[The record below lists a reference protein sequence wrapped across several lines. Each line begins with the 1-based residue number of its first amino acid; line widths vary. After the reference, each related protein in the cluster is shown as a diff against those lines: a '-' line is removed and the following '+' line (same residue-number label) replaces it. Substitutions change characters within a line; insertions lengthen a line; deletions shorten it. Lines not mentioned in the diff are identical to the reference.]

1 VARVFV
7 RGAVLWLEY
16 RDARGKLR
24 RESTG
29 LPKSKKKAAR
39 AMLAERHH
47 AKYSAGRGAKAPLLG
62 EYAEGWIA
70 KRVEEGKA
78 VEAQAS
84 RLRTHVLPVLGD
96 HRLDAIT
103 VSDVRELV
111 RQLRAG
117 RTQTGRAL
125 APRTI
130 QQIVRALG
138 VVYKDA
144 RIDEVLPPGHAS
156 PVVFRAGDL
165 PPMVDADPDFRG
177 RSIYTREEA
186 DRLMSDAAVPEHM
199 RVAFAVLFLTGCRA
213 GELVALRWGD
223 LHERAP
229 RWCLRIARSWQ
240 EARGREKSTKTGVV
254 RDIPVH
260 PALLPRLLEWRDVAW
275 PREFGRAPRV
285 AGKPTET
292 DLVLPSPK
300 AAAVHYGIKNLALA
314 RADVLRRLAL
324 RPRRTHDTRRTFISR
339 AREDGADRDRLKR
352 LTHARVGETFDQ
364 YSEFAW
370 GSLCAEVDKLRLAGW
385 VPADTQEAS

>member
-1 VARVFV
+1 MARVYV
-7 RGAVLWLEY
+7 RGAVLWIEY

-29 LPKSKKKAAR
+29 LPRSKKKAAR
-39 AMLAERHH
+39 ALLAQRHH
-47 AKYSAGRGAKAPLLG
+47 AKYSSARGGKTPRLG

-96 HRLDAIT
+96 MRLDAIT
-103 VSDVRELV
+103 VSDVREMV

-117 RTQTGRAL
+117 RTQTGRPL

-138 VVYKDA
+138 VVFKDA
-144 RIDEVLPPGHAS
+144 RIDEVLPAGHAS
-156 PVVFRAGDL
+156 PVVFRSGDL

-186 DRLMSDAAVPEHM
+186 DRLMADAAVPEHM
-199 RVAFAVLFLTGCRA
+199 RLAFAVLFLTGIRA

-229 RWCLRIARSWQ
+229 RWCLRVARSWQ

-254 RDIPVH
+254 RDVPVH
-260 PALLPRLLEWRDVAW
+260 AALLPRLLEWRDVAW
-275 PREFGRAPRV
+275 PREYGRAPRV
-285 AGKPTET
+285 EGAPTET
-292 DLVLPSPK
+292 DLVLPAPRAPAS
-300 AAAVHYGIKNLALA
+300 HYGIKNLASS
-314 RADVLRRLAL
+314 RADVLRRLGM
-324 RPRRTHDTRRTFISR
+324 RPRRTHDTRRTFITR

-352 LTHARVGETFDQ
+352 LTHARVGEVFDQ
-364 YSEFAW
+364 YSEFPWHA
-370 GSLCAEVDKLRLAGW
+370 LCAEVDKLRLGGW
-385 VPADTQEAS
+385 VPADTQGAS